1 VCPRESQ
8 RELTALQERKRGKW
22 ILEEAS
28 VFALW
33 GSSSSEPLW
42 ANGPFSLS
50 SVVFS
55 VSFFLREMNL
65 LCSAGSQDLG
75 RPLGSGFPL
84 FKRSTQSHERRK
96 KDEAYLNG

>member
-1 VCPRESQ
+1 MCPKESQ

-22 ILEEAS
+22 ILEEAG
-28 VFALW
+28 VFTLW

-42 ANGPFSLS
+42 ANELFFP

-75 RPLGSGFPL
+75 RPLGSVVSPCLRGVHNHMKEG
-84 FKRSTQSHERRK
+84 KRMK
-96 KDEAYLNG
+96 LA

>member
-84 FKRSTQSHERRK
+84 FKRSKQSHGRRK
-96 KDEAYLNG
+96 KG